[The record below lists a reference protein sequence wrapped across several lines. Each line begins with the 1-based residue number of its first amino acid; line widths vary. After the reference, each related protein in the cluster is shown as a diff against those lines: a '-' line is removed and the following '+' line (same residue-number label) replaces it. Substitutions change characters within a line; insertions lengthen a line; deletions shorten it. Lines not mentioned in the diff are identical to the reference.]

1 MQLPLESIKQ
11 VASFEE
17 LITTDFAGS
26 INAICWERTLEG
38 DFAEIVNK
46 LSNVENTIL
55 IDEEQLSQLL
65 LSPKGQIARKT
76 LLEDFQQLKAIGA
89 SPELNVL
96 KDYEKDEDYAVF
108 PKDVYSFHV
117 DRSPIP
123 VATFLCTYYGD
134 SSEIVSNSD
143 AVQKILLPEIRS
155 ELRKLYIGTEEGF
168 DAFLIE
174 NFYDLH
180 YQANQNANI
189 IQFGTGNLWKIAVD
203 HPKMKVAPCIHRAP
217 QEKSGQKRLLLIC

>member
-1 MQLPLESIKQ
+1 MQPSLETVKQ
-11 VASFEE
+11 VASFED
-17 LITTDFAGS
+17 LITTDFAYS
-26 INAICWERTLEG
+26 MNAICWERTLEG
-38 DFAEIVNK
+38 DFSEIVNK
-46 LSNVENTIL
+46 LTDIDTTIQ
-55 IDEEQLSQLL
+55 IDEVQLRQLL
-65 LSPKGQIARKT
+65 LSPKGQLARKT

-96 KDYEKDEDYAVF
+96 KNYERDEDFVVF
-108 PKDVYSFHV
+108 PTDVYSFHV

-123 VATFLCTYYGD
+123 VATFLCTYFGD

-155 ELRKLYIGTEEGF
+155 ELRKLYKGKEEGF

-180 YQANQNANI
+180 YQTNQNAKI
-189 IQFGTGNLWKIAVD
+189 IQLGVGNLWKLAVD

-217 QEKSGQKRLLLIC
+217 EERSSQKRLLLIC

>member
-1 MQLPLESIKQ
+1 MQPSLETVKQ

-17 LITTDFAGS
+17 LITTDFAYS
-26 INAICWERTLEG
+26 MNAICWERTLEG
-38 DFAEIVNK
+38 DFSEIVNK
-46 LSNVENTIL
+46 LTDIDTTIQ
-55 IDEEQLSQLL
+55 IGEEQLTQLL
-65 LSPKGQIARKT
+65 LSPKGQLARKT

-96 KDYEKDEDYAVF
+96 KNYERDEDFVVF
-108 PKDVYSFHV
+108 PTDVYSFHV

-123 VATFLCTYYGD
+123 VATFLCTYFGD

-155 ELRKLYIGTEEGF
+155 ELRKLYKGTEEGF

-180 YQANQNANI
+180 YQTNQNAKI
-189 IQFGTGNLWKIAVD
+189 IQLGVGNLWKLAVD

-217 QEKSGQKRLLLIC
+217 EESSSQKRLLLIC

>member
-1 MQLPLESIKQ
+1 MQIPLESIKQ

-55 IDEEQLSQLL
+55 IEEEQLRQLL
-65 LSPKGQIARKT
+65 LSSKGQLARKT

-96 KDYEKDEDYAVF
+96 IDYERDEDYAVF

-155 ELRKLYIGTEEGF
+155 ELRKLYKGTEEGF
-168 DAFLIE
+168 EAFLIE

-180 YQANQNANI
+180 YQANQNAKI
-189 IQFGTGNLWKIAVD
+189 IQLGVGNLWKIAVD

>member
-1 MQLPLESIKQ
+1 MQPSLETVKQ

-17 LITTDFAGS
+17 LITTNFAYS
-26 INAICWERTLEG
+26 MNAICWDRTLEG
-38 DFAEIVNK
+38 DFSEIVNK
-46 LSNVENTIL
+46 LTDIDNTIQ
-55 IDEEQLSQLL
+55 IDEEQLRQLL
-65 LSPKGQIARKT
+65 LSPKGQLARKT
-76 LLEDFQQLKAIGA
+76 LLQDFQQLKAIGA

-96 KDYEKDEDYAVF
+96 KNYERDEDYAVF

-123 VATFLCTYYGD
+123 VATFLCTYFGD

-155 ELRKLYIGTEEGF
+155 ELRKLYKGTEEGF

-180 YQANQNANI
+180 YQTNQNAKI
-189 IQFGTGNLWKIAVD
+189 IQLGVGNLWKLAVD

-217 QEKSGQKRLLLIC
+217 EEKSGQKRLLLIC

>member
-1 MQLPLESIKQ
+1 MQPSLETVKQ

-17 LITTDFAGS
+17 LITTDFAYS
-26 INAICWERTLEG
+26 MNAICWERTLEG
-38 DFAEIVNK
+38 DFSEIVNK
-46 LSNVENTIL
+46 LTDIDTTIQ
-55 IDEEQLSQLL
+55 IGEEQLTQLL
-65 LSPKGQIARKT
+65 LSPKGQLARKT

-96 KDYEKDEDYAVF
+96 KNYERDEDFVVF
-108 PKDVYSFHV
+108 PTDVYSFHV

-123 VATFLCTYYGD
+123 VATFLCTYFGD

-155 ELRKLYIGTEEGF
+155 ELRKLYKGTEEGF

-180 YQANQNANI
+180 YQTNQNAKI
-189 IQFGTGNLWKIAVD
+189 IQLGVGNLWKLAVD

-217 QEKSGQKRLLLIC
+217 EERSSQKRLLLIC

>member
-1 MQLPLESIKQ
+1 MQLPLESTKQ
-11 VASFEE
+11 VASFDE
-17 LITTDFAGS
+17 LITTDFAYS
-26 INAICWERTLEG
+26 MNAICWERSLEG
-38 DFAEIVNK
+38 DFSEIVNK
-46 LSNVENTIL
+46 LTYSDNTIQ
-55 IDEEQLSQLL
+55 IDEEQLTQLL
-65 LSPKGQIARKT
+65 LSPKGQLARKT

-96 KDYEKDEDYAVF
+96 KDYEKDEDFTVF

-134 SSEIVSNSD
+134 SSEIVSNSE
-143 AVQKILLPEIRS
+143 AVQKIILPEIRT
-155 ELRKLYIGTEEGF
+155 ELRKLYKGTEEGF

>member
-1 MQLPLESIKQ
+1 MQLPFESIKQ

-17 LITTDFAGS
+17 LITTDFAYS
-26 INAICWERTLEG
+26 MNAICWERMLDG

-46 LSNVENTIL
+46 LTYIENTIQ
-55 IDEEQLSQLL
+55 IDEEQLRQLL
-65 LSPKGQIARKT
+65 LSPNGQLARKT

-96 KDYEKDEDYAVF
+96 IDYERDEDYAVF

-117 DRSPIP
+117 DRSPVP

-134 SSEIVSNSD
+134 SSEIVSNSE
-143 AVQKILLPEIRS
+143 AVQKIILPEIRS
-155 ELRKLYIGTEEGF
+155 ELRKLYKGTEEGF

-180 YQANQNANI
+180 YQANQNAKI

-203 HPKMKVAPCIHRAP
+203 HPTMKVAPCIHRAP
-217 QEKSGQKRLLLIC
+217 QEKSGLKRLLLIC

>member
-1 MQLPLESIKQ
+1 MQIPLESIKQ

-55 IDEEQLSQLL
+55 IEEEQLRQLL
-65 LSPKGQIARKT
+65 LSSKGQLARKT

-96 KDYEKDEDYAVF
+96 IDYERDEDYAVF
-108 PKDVYSFHV
+108 PKVVYSFHV

-155 ELRKLYIGTEEGF
+155 ELRKLYKGTEEGF
-168 DAFLIE
+168 EAFLIE

-180 YQANQNANI
+180 YQANQNAKI
-189 IQFGTGNLWKIAVD
+189 IQLGVGNLWKIAVD

>member
-1 MQLPLESIKQ
+1 MQHPLETVKQ

-17 LITTDFAGS
+17 LITTDFAYS
-26 INAICWERTLEG
+26 MNAICWERSLEG
-38 DFAEIVNK
+38 DFSEIVNK
-46 LSNVENTIL
+46 LTYIDTTIQ
-55 IDEEQLSQLL
+55 IDEEQLTQLL
-65 LSPKGQIARKT
+65 LSPKGQLARKT
-76 LLEDFQQLKAIGA
+76 LLDDFQQLKAIGA

-96 KDYEKDEDYAVF
+96 KDYERDEDFVVF

-123 VATFLCTYYGD
+123 VATFLCTYFGD

-155 ELRKLYIGTEEGF
+155 ELRKLYKGTEEGF

-180 YQANQNANI
+180 YQANQNAKI
-189 IQFGTGNLWKIAVD
+189 IQFGTGNLWKLAVD
-203 HPKMKVAPCIHRAP
+203 HPKMKVEPCIHRAP
-217 QEKSGQKRLLLIC
+217 EEKSGQKRLLLIC

>member
-1 MQLPLESIKQ
+1 MKHPLETVKR
-11 VASFEE
+11 VVSFEE
-17 LITTDFAGS
+17 LMTTDFAYS
-26 INAICWERTLEG
+26 MNAICWERTLEG
-38 DFAEIVNK
+38 DFSEIVNK
-46 LSNVENTIL
+46 LTYIDTTIQ
-55 IDEEQLSQLL
+55 IDEEQLTQLL
-65 LSPKGQIARKT
+65 LSPKGQLARKT

-96 KDYEKDEDYAVF
+96 KNYERDEDFVVF
-108 PKDVYSFHV
+108 PTDVYSFHV

-123 VATFLCTYYGD
+123 VATFLCTYFGD

-155 ELRKLYIGTEEGF
+155 ELRKLYKGTEEGF

-180 YQANQNANI
+180 YQANQNAKI
-189 IQFGTGNLWKIAVD
+189 IQLGVGNLWKLAVD

-217 QEKSGQKRLLLIC
+217 EERSSQKRLLLIC

>member
-1 MQLPLESIKQ
+1 MQIPFESIKQ

-17 LITTDFAGS
+17 LITTDFAYS
-26 INAICWERTLEG
+26 MNAICWERSLEG
-38 DFAEIVNK
+38 DFSEIVNK
-46 LSNVENTIL
+46 LTDIDTTIQ
-55 IDEEQLSQLL
+55 IGEEQLTQLL
-65 LSPKGQIARKT
+65 LSPKGQLARKT

-96 KDYEKDEDYAVF
+96 KNYERDEDFVVF
-108 PKDVYSFHV
+108 PTDVYSFHV

-123 VATFLCTYYGD
+123 VATFLCTYFGD

-155 ELRKLYIGTEEGF
+155 ELRKLYKGTDEGF
-168 DAFLIE
+168 DAILIE

-180 YQANQNANI
+180 YQANQNAKI
-189 IQFGTGNLWKIAVD
+189 IQLGVGNLWKLAVD

-217 QEKSGQKRLLLIC
+217 EEKSGQKRLLLIC

>member
-26 INAICWERTLEG
+26 INAICWERTLDG

-46 LSNVENTIL
+46 LTYIENTIQ
-55 IDEEQLSQLL
+55 IDEEQLRQLL
-65 LSPKGQIARKT
+65 LSPNGQLARKT

-96 KDYEKDEDYAVF
+96 KDYEKDEDFTVF

-134 SSEIVSNSD
+134 SSEIVSNSE
-143 AVQKILLPEIRS
+143 AVQKIILPEIRT
-155 ELRKLYIGTEEGF
+155 ELRKLYNGTEEGF
-168 DAFLIE
+168 EAFLIE

-180 YQANQNANI
+180 YQSNQNAKI
-189 IQFGTGNLWKIAVD
+189 IQLGTGNLWKIAVD
-203 HPKMKVAPCIHRAP
+203 HPTMKVAPCIHRAP

>member
-17 LITTDFAGS
+17 LITTDFAYS
-26 INAICWERTLEG
+26 MNAICWDRTLEG
-38 DFAEIVNK
+38 DFSEIVNK
-46 LSNVENTIL
+46 LSNNDNTVQIV
-55 IDEEQLSQLL
+55 EEQLTQLL
-65 LSPKGQIARKT
+65 LSPKGQLARKT

-96 KDYEKDEDYAVF
+96 KYYERDEDFVVF
-108 PKDVYSFHV
+108 PTDVYSFHV
-117 DRSPIP
+117 DRSTISA
-123 VATFLCTYYGD
+123 ATYLCTYFGD

-155 ELRKLYIGTEEGF
+155 ELRKLYKGTEEGF

-180 YQANQNANI
+180 YQANQNAKI
-189 IQFGTGNLWKIAVD
+189 IQLGIGNLWKLAVD
-203 HPKMKVAPCIHRAP
+203 HPKMKVEPCIHRAP
-217 QEKSGQKRLLLIC
+217 EEKSGQKRLLLIC

>member
-1 MQLPLESIKQ
+1 MQLLLESIKQ
-11 VASFEE
+11 VASFDE
-17 LITTDFAGS
+17 LITTDFAYS
-26 INAICWERTLEG
+26 MNAICWERTLEG
-38 DFAEIVNK
+38 DFSEIVNK
-46 LSNVENTIL
+46 LTDIDTTIQ
-55 IDEEQLSQLL
+55 IGEEQLTQLL
-65 LSPKGQIARKT
+65 LSPKGQLARKT

-96 KDYEKDEDYAVF
+96 KNYERDEDFVVF
-108 PKDVYSFHV
+108 PTDVYSFHV

-123 VATFLCTYYGD
+123 VATFLCTYFGD

-155 ELRKLYIGTEEGF
+155 ELRKLYKGTEEGF

-180 YQANQNANI
+180 YQTNQNAKI
-189 IQFGTGNLWKIAVD
+189 IQLGVGNLWKLAVD

-217 QEKSGQKRLLLIC
+217 EERSSQKRLLLIC

>member
-1 MQLPLESIKQ
+1 MQPSLETVKQ

-17 LITTDFAGS
+17 LITTDFAYS
-26 INAICWERTLEG
+26 MNAICWERTLEG
-38 DFAEIVNK
+38 DFSEIVNK
-46 LSNVENTIL
+46 LTDIDTTIQ
-55 IDEEQLSQLL
+55 IDEEQLTQLL
-65 LSPKGQIARKT
+65 LSPKGQLARKT

-89 SPELNVL
+89 SPELNIL
-96 KDYEKDEDYAVF
+96 KDYERDEDYAVF
-108 PKDVYSFHV
+108 PTDVYSFHV

-134 SSEIVSNSD
+134 SSEIVSNTD

-155 ELRKLYIGTEEGF
+155 ELRKLYKGTEEGF

-180 YQANQNANI
+180 YQTNQNAKI
-189 IQFGTGNLWKIAVD
+189 IQLGVGNLWKLAVD

-217 QEKSGQKRLLLIC
+217 EERSSQKRLLLIC

>member
-46 LSNVENTIL
+46 LSNIDNTIL
-55 IDEEQLSQLL
+55 IVEEQLRQLL
-65 LSPKGQIARKT
+65 LSPKGQLARKT

-96 KDYEKDEDYAVF
+96 KDYEKDEDFTVF

-155 ELRKLYIGTEEGF
+155 ELRKLYKGTEEGF
-168 DAFLIE
+168 EAFLIE

-180 YQANQNANI
+180 YQANQNAKI
-189 IQFGTGNLWKIAVD
+189 IQLGIGNLWKLAVD
-203 HPKMKVAPCIHRAP
+203 HPKMKVEPCIHRAP
-217 QEKSGQKRLLLIC
+217 EEKSRQKRLLLIC

>member
-1 MQLPLESIKQ
+1 MQLLLESIKQ
-11 VASFEE
+11 VASFDE
-17 LITTDFAGS
+17 LITTDFAYS
-26 INAICWERTLEG
+26 MNAICWERTLEG
-38 DFAEIVNK
+38 DFSEIVNK
-46 LSNVENTIL
+46 LTDIDTTIQ
-55 IDEEQLSQLL
+55 IGEEQLTQLL
-65 LSPKGQIARKT
+65 LSPKGQLARKT

-96 KDYEKDEDYAVF
+96 KDYERDKDYAVF

-134 SSEIVSNSD
+134 SSEIVSNTD

-155 ELRKLYIGTEEGF
+155 ELRKLYKGTEEGF

-180 YQANQNANI
+180 YQTNQNAKI
-189 IQFGTGNLWKIAVD
+189 IQLGVGNLWKLAVD

-217 QEKSGQKRLLLIC
+217 EERSSQKRLLLIC

>member
-1 MQLPLESIKQ
+1 MHLPLESIKQ
-11 VASFEE
+11 VSSFEE
-17 LITTDFAGS
+17 LITTDFAYS
-26 INAICWERTLEG
+26 MNAICWKRTLQG
-38 DFAEIVNK
+38 DFSEIVNK
-46 LSNVENTIL
+46 LSNNDNTVQ
-55 IDEEQLSQLL
+55 IDEEQLTQLL
-65 LSPKGQIARKT
+65 LSPKGQLARKT

-89 SPELNVL
+89 SPELNVI
-96 KDYEKDEDYAVF
+96 KNYERDEDYAVF

-134 SSEIVSNSD
+134 SSEFVSNSE
-143 AVQKILLPEIRS
+143 AVQKIILPETRT
-155 ELRKLYIGTEEGF
+155 ELRKLYKGSEEGF

-180 YQANQNANI
+180 YQANQNAKI

-203 HPKMKVAPCIHRAP
+203 HPKMKVEPCIHRAP
-217 QEKSGQKRLLLIC
+217 EERSSQKRLLLIC

>member
-1 MQLPLESIKQ
+1 MQPSLETVKQ

-17 LITTDFAGS
+17 LITTDFAYS
-26 INAICWERTLEG
+26 MNAICWERTLEG
-38 DFAEIVNK
+38 DFSEIVNK
-46 LSNVENTIL
+46 LTDIDTTIQ
-55 IDEEQLSQLL
+55 IGEEQLTQLL
-65 LSPKGQIARKT
+65 LSPKGQLARKT

-96 KDYEKDEDYAVF
+96 KDYERDKDYAVF

-134 SSEIVSNSD
+134 SSEIVSNTD

-155 ELRKLYIGTEEGF
+155 ELRKLYKGTEEGF

-180 YQANQNANI
+180 YQTNQNAKI
-189 IQFGTGNLWKIAVD
+189 IQLGVGNLWKLAVD

-217 QEKSGQKRLLLIC
+217 EERSSQKRLLLIC